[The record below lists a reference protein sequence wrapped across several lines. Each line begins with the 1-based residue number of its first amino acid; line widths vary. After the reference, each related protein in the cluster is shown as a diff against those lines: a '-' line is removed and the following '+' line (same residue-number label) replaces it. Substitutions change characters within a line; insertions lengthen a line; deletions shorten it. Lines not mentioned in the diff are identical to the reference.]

1 MEQLIE
7 QLNKVLAETFAFY
20 LKTQFFHWNV
30 EGKDFYADHTF
41 LGELY
46 SEVYGAVD
54 PIAEHIRTLDGYA
67 AGSLTR
73 FAQLSSIKDQ
83 IQVVQGLEVFQILNS
98 DNAKLLVTLSD
109 AYRMAEK
116 FNKLGLADFLQDRI
130 DIHEKH
136 GWMLRATFKREH
148 T

>member
-41 LGELY
+41 FQAIYE
-46 SEVYGAVD
+46 EVYGAID

-67 AGSLTR
+67 AGSFTR
-73 FAQLSSIKDQ
+73 YAQLSSIKDQ
-83 IQVVQGLEVFQILNS
+83 VQVVQGLEQFQILNS
-98 DNAKLLVTLSD
+98 DNEKLKVSLND
-109 AYRMAEK
+109 ARRMADK
-116 FNKLGLADFLQDRI
+116 FNKVGLSNFLQDRI
-130 DIHEKH
+130 DAHEKH
-136 GWMLRATFKREH
+136 GWMLRATFKRENA
-148 T
+148 